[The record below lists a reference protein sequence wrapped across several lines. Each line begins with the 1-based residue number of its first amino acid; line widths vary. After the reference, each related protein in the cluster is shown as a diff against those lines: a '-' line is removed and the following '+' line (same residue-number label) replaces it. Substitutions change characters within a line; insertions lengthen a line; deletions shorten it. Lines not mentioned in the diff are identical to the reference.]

1 MNWTR
6 QKMIPFL
13 PEKLKQINFQNFFK
27 FKFSG
32 IMKKYKKFRPYQFV
46 VFKKE
51 TFLLYPYEEMHSQF
65 KLLIETFSYLVR

>member
-32 IMKKYKKFRPYQFV
+32 IMKRYKKFRPYQCV

-51 TFLLYPYEEMHSQF
+51 MFLICPYEEMYSHL
-65 KLLIETFSYLVR
+65 KLLMETFSYFVR